1 MRYAFLPAAVLL
13 GFVLAAAAPCG
24 SLRADYVETEKRVYL
39 RPGDAAPAFA
49 ATDDAGKAWRS
60 ADHFGKRVVI
70 LYFYLGDFMPP
81 CTKEALAIQKELSRL
96 AGVGAEI
103 VGVSGDEVANHQLFK
118 KAHRLKFSLLSDPKG
133 VLCREY
139 GVAQSGGGEFRF
151 KDREGKETTMA
162 RGITASRWLFVIGTD
177 GRILHKNP
185 AVDPAN
191 PLRTV
196 WPVLRNAPRGPQLP

>member
-1 MRYAFLPAAVLL
+1 MKYAFLPAGILL
-13 GFVLAAAAPCG
+13 GFVLVIAVPCW
-24 SLRADYVETEKRVYL
+24 SVRADYVETEKRVYL
-39 RPGDAAPAFA
+39 RLGDAAPAFA
-49 ATDDAGKAWRS
+49 ATDDAGKTWRS
-60 ADHFGKRVVI
+60 ADHFGKRVVV

-81 CTKEALAIQKELSRL
+81 CTKEALAIQKELGRL

-118 KAHRLKFSLLSDPKG
+118 KTHRLKFPLLSDPKG

-151 KDREGKETTMA
+151 KDREGKEATMS

-177 GRILHKNP
+177 GRILHKNS

-191 PLRTV
+191 PLRTA
-196 WPVLRNAPRGPQLP
+196 WPVLLNAPRGPQLP